1 MLPSVS
7 GPVLPLE
14 NPRGALAWFACPGG
28 IGQGQPGAHG
38 EAARLLRHTSD
49 PPLLRLCAS
58 VPAVPE
64 GGKPPAPSTNELFH
78 SISPVSALK
87 HKLRAT
93 VAFRLTLKAFS

>member
-14 NPRGALAWFACPGG
+14 NPHGALAWFACPGG
-28 IGQGQPGAHG
+28 IGQPGAHG
-38 EAARLLRHTSD
+38 GAQAAEAHKS
-49 PPLLRLCAS
+49 PPLPSLWAS
-58 VPAVPE
+58 VAAVPE
-64 GGKPPAPSTNELFH
+64 GGRPLASGTNELFP

-93 VAFRLTLKAFS
+93 VAFTLRVKAFS